1 MIVTDEI
8 QNRVQNLIDYSK
20 TMDNDFY
27 TRKLEIIQTLIN
39 QTL

>member
-1 MIVTDEI
+1 MIVTDEL

-27 TRKLEIIQTLIN
+27 TAKLEIIQTLIN